1 MRKPKLRMAELAKSM
16 GMASQPE
23 SNEADKTETQKA
35 VKTAKRGAAPRTPRL
50 RVERGAAPSSGPL
63 KQMTVKL
70 DPEVRTRLLQE
81 SIRRKGENADNW
93 PIQAIITE
101 AVNAYLGG
109 K

>member
-1 MRKPKLRMAELAKSM
+1 MAELAKSM
-16 GMASQPE
+16 GMASEPE
-23 SNEADKTETQKA
+23 NQQADKTETQKA
-35 VKTAKRGAAPRTPRL
+35 VKTAKRGAAPRTARL
-50 RVERGAAPSSGPL
+50 RVERGARAATGSL

-70 DPEVRTRLLQE
+70 DPDVRSRLLQE